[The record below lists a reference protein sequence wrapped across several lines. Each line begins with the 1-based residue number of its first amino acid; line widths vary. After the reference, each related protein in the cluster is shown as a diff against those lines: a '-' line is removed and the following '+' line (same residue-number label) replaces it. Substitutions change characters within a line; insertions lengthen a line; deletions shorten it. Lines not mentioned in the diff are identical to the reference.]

1 MATSDEGGRGGGTR
15 RACDHR
21 SAHVVS
27 GATMVPLH
35 CRTRLNRAY
44 GQPAV
49 GVGTPIVF
57 ALPRYREG
65 IRPHLRRGVVVGAET
80 ARVGGLQ
87 RLAIVSRRKVVDG
100 VLAQPCVQARGKT
113 PHGGGDRGSSSLT
126 RARGS
131 LPALG
136 RTFSSRGT
144 HSNVSRKP
152 PSICASRRAT
162 ARACGEGLGDPPETN
177 SPNRLPPSGRQE
189 PLAEL
194 AEPLAAQWFGA
205 HGERGHR
212 AARHEHAAE
221 GNHGVPCEEGAGGH
235 DKGQHAPQLPQGGAI
250 VPHQPPGG
258 VRRHEL
264 DPATGSLDELVAGHA
279 LMGRPAYGRDD
290 G

>member
-113 PHGGGDRGSSSLT
+113 PHGGVDRGSSSLT

-177 SPNRLPPSGRQE
+177 SPNRLPPTANGGTAPPVMNTRPRVTMVYPARRE
-189 PLAEL
+189 PAAMTKASTPHSSLRVEL
-194 AEPLAAQWFGA
+194 SS
-205 HGERGHR
+205 RTS
-212 AARHEHAAE
+212 
-221 GNHGVPCEEGAGGH
+221 
-235 DKGQHAPQLPQGGAI
+235 
-250 VPHQPPGG
+250 PPGG
-258 VRRHEL
+258 CAVMNSIPRR
-264 DPATGSLDELVAGHA
+264 A
-279 LMGRPAYGRDD
+279 LSTSSSRDMP
-290 G
+290 